1 MGRHSLPSVG
11 GMSRGGIG
19 VAQGAALTIGAVLG
33 TGVISLPA
41 LGARIAGPASL
52 VAWVA
57 LVALSVPLATTF
69 AALGARYP
77 GAGGVS
83 AYVRTAFGDSA
94 ATAVGWCFYFAVP
107 VGAPPAAMF
116 AGQYVADVFG
126 GGRTTTIA
134 TSAALFGCVAAMN
147 WFGVRISGRVQLAL
161 TAVLAVLLL
170 VTILAALPHADA
182 GRLAPFAPYGWTA
195 IAPAAAVLVWGFAG
209 WEAVTSL
216 TAEYRRP
223 AHDIPRAT
231 GIALITVGLLYLG
244 VVATGL
250 MVLGPRTGRSSAPLA
265 DLLAIGLGGPARA
278 VTAVIAVLL
287 TMGAINA
294 YLAGS
299 AQLGA
304 ALAREGSLPSRLGAV
319 HGTGRIPRR
328 SLALN
333 AVLGGIALA
342 VVAVAGLGTTPMVL
356 LTTGAF
362 TLVYLFG
369 TAAAVRL
376 LRGWRRGVAAVAL
389 VAVAALLVVTGW
401 HVLWALAVVAG
412 GFGYTR
418 LRARRRTQRRA
429 PEPERVTVC

>member
-1 MGRHSLPSVG
+1 MN
-11 GMSRGGIG
+11 RGGLG

-41 LGARIAGPASL
+41 LAAHLAGPASL
-52 VAWVA
+52 VAWLA
-57 LVALSVPLATTF
+57 LVVLSVPLATTF

-94 ATAVGWCFYFAVP
+94 ATAVGWCFYFVVP

-116 AGQYVADVFG
+116 AGGYVADVLG
-126 GGRTTTIA
+126 GGWATTIA
-134 TSAALFGCVAAMN
+134 TSAAIIGCVVAMN
-147 WFGVRISGRVQLAL
+147 WFGIRVSGRVQLVL
-161 TAVLAVLLL
+161 TAVLAGLLL
-170 VTILAALPHADA
+170 VTILAALPHADTA
-182 GRLAPFAPYGWTA
+182 RLVPFAPHGWAA

-231 GIALITVGLLYLG
+231 GIAIAVVGLLYLG
-244 VVATGL
+244 VVAASLT
-250 MVLGPRTGRSSAPLA
+250 VLGARTGGSQAPLA
-265 DLLAIGLGGPARA
+265 DLLAVTLGGPARV
-278 VTAVIAVLL
+278 VTAAIAVLL
-287 TMGAINA
+287 TLGTINT
-294 YLAGS
+294 YFAGS

-304 ALAREGSLPSRLGAV
+304 ALAREGSLPAWLSAV
-319 HGTGRIPRR
+319 HGAGRIPRR
-328 SLALN
+328 AL
-333 AVLGGIALA
+333 VLNSTLGAAGLA
-342 VVAVAGLGTTPMVL
+342 VVAVVRLGTTPMVL

-362 TLVYLFG
+362 TVVYLFG

-376 LRGWRRGVAAVAL
+376 LRGWRRATAAVAL
-389 VAVAALLVVTGW
+389 VAVAGLLAITGW
-401 HVLWALAVVAG
+401 QVLWALAVLAA

-418 LRARRRTQRRA
+418 LWARRRARRRA
-429 PEPERVTVC
+429 PEPERVTVG